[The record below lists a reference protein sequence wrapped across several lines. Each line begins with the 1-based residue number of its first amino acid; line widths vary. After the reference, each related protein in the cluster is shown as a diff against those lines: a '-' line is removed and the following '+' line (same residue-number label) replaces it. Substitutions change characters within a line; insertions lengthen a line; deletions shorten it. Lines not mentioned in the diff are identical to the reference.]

1 LLGWQSL
8 VILLLSKD
16 RPGHGG
22 GVIRKRGSGLQVQVY
37 AGRDPLTG
45 RKRWVSRQ
53 VPGQTKAAYRQAK
66 KVEAELLEQVDRGEQ
81 RGSRTRTVGELV
93 ERWFTWR
100 QQVKPISPVT
110 VANYR
115 GAIDRYILPTLGR
128 AKVREVDAATLDA
141 LYAQVRAHG
150 GRCRACW
157 QRIRRGGPPL
167 RAGERYRPQPD
178 AEEQVHEPDCA
189 RGWPLSASAVRE
201 VHTVLS
207 GAFKQAVAWGWA
219 GHNPAK
225 LATPPSAGKSG
236 VSPPHARDVAR
247 LLAAAMAED
256 PELGLF
262 LRLAV
267 VLGARRGE
275 LVGLKWRDVDLDGGA
290 VLIASSV
297 ARVAGRPLLD
307 KDTKTHA
314 KRRVAIGAETVELL
328 RAHRLRQAETA
339 LACGVSLPPGAYVF
353 SRTADAGKPISPEWI
368 SHRLQELTARLG
380 VRCRLHHLRHF
391 MVTQLVAGGVDL
403 RTVSGRAGH
412 ADGHM
417 TLGTYAHFQQAQDRH
432 AAEFMD
438 ELLVAAATDSR

>member
-1 LLGWQSL
+1 
-8 VILLLSKD
+8 
-16 RPGHGG
+16 
-22 GVIRKRGSGLQVQVY
+22 VIRKRRDGLQVQVY

-53 VPGQTKAAYRQAK
+53 VPGQTKASYRQAK
-66 KVEAELLEQVDRGEQ
+66 KVEAELLEQIDRGEQ
-81 RGSRTRTVGELV
+81 RGGHTRTVGELV
-93 ERWFTWR
+93 ERWFAWR
-100 QQVKPISPVT
+100 QQVRPISPVT

-115 GAIDRYILPTLGR
+115 GAIDRYILPAIGKARL
-128 AKVREVDAATLDA
+128 REVDAATLDA

-150 GRCRACW
+150 GKCRVCW
-157 QRIRRGGPPL
+157 QRVRQGEAPL
-167 RAGERYRPQPD
+167 RPGERYRPRPGAD
-178 AEEQVHEPDCA
+178 EQVHEPDCV
-189 RGWPLSASAVRE
+189 RGWSLSASAVRE

-225 LATPPSAGKSG
+225 LATPPTTGRTG
-236 VSPPHARDVAR
+236 VSPPDAASVGR
-247 LLAAAMAED
+247 LLTAAMVED

-275 LVGLKWRDVDLDGGA
+275 LLGLKWRDVDLTAGA

-314 KRRVAIGAETVELL
+314 KRRVAVGAETVELL

-339 LACGVSLPPGAYVF
+339 LAVGVSLPPDAYVL
-353 SRTADAGKPISPEWI
+353 SRAADASKPISPEWI
-368 SHRLQELTARLG
+368 THRLQDLAARIG

-417 TLGTYAHFQQAQDRH
+417 TLGTYAHFQQAQDRQ

-438 ELLVAAATDSR
+438 ELLAASGTDSR

>member
-1 LLGWQSL
+1 
-8 VILLLSKD
+8 
-16 RPGHGG
+16 
-22 GVIRKRGSGLQVQVY
+22 VIRRRGSGLQVQVY
-37 AGRDPLTG
+37 AGRDPFTG

-53 VPGQTKAAYRQAK
+53 VAGQTKAAYRQAK

-81 RGSRTRTVGELV
+81 RGSPTRTVGELV

-100 QQVKPISPVT
+100 QQVRPISPVT

-115 GAIDRYILPTLGR
+115 GAIDRYLLPALGR

-150 GRCRACW
+150 GKCRHCW
-157 QRIRRGGPPL
+157 TRIRRGEPPL

-178 AEEQVHEPDCA
+178 ADEQVHQPDCV
-189 RGWPLSASAVRE
+189 RGWALSASAVRE

-207 GAFKQAVAWGWA
+207 GAFKQAVAWGWTS
-219 GHNPAK
+219 HNPAK
-225 LATPPSAGKSG
+225 LATPPSAGKSR
-236 VSPPHARDVAR
+236 VSPPAATDVAR
-247 LLAAAMAED
+247 LLTTAMAED

-275 LVGLKWRDVDLDGGA
+275 LCGLKWREVDLDGGE
-290 VLIASSV
+290 VLIAGSV

-328 RAHRLRQAETA
+328 KAHRLRQAETA
-339 LACGVSLPPGAYVF
+339 LACGVSLPPDAYVF
-353 SRTADAGKPISPEWI
+353 SRAADAGKPVSPEWI
-368 SHRLQELTARLG
+368 THRLQDLTDRLG
-380 VRCRLHHLRHF
+380 VRARLHDLRHF

-403 RTVSGRAGH
+403 RTVSGRAGR

-417 TLGTYAHFQQAQDRH
+417 TLGTYAHFQQAQDRQ

>member
-1 LLGWQSL
+1 
-8 VILLLSKD
+8 
-16 RPGHGG
+16 
-22 GVIRKRGSGLQVQVY
+22 VIRKRRDRDGLQVQVY

-53 VPGQTKAAYRQAK
+53 VPGQTKASYRQAK

-81 RGSRTRTVGELV
+81 RGSRTRTVAELV

-100 QQVKPISPVT
+100 QQVRPISPVT

-115 GAIDRYILPTLGR
+115 GAIDRYILPALGR
-128 AKVREVDAATLDA
+128 AKLREVDAATLDA
-141 LYAQVRAHG
+141 FYAQVRAHG

-157 QRIRRGGPPL
+157 QRVRRGEAPL
-167 RAGERYRPQPD
+167 RAGERYRSQPEAD
-178 AEEQVHEPDCA
+178 DQVHEPDCV
-189 RGWPLSASAVRE
+189 RGGPLSASAVRE

-207 GAFKQAVAWGWA
+207 GAFKQAVAWGWT

-225 LATPPSAGKSG
+225 LATPPSAGKGG
-236 VSPPHARDVAR
+236 VSPPAATDVAR
-247 LLAAAMAED
+247 LLTVARAED

-275 LVGLKWRDVDLDGGA
+275 LCGLKWRDVDLAAGE

-297 ARVAGRPLLD
+297 ARVGGQPLLD

-328 RAHRLRQAETA
+328 KGHRLRQAEAA
-339 LACGVSLPPGAYVF
+339 LACGASLPPGAYVF
-353 SRTADAGKPISPEWI
+353 SRSADASTPVSPEWI
-368 SHRLQELTARLG
+368 THRLQDLAARLG
-380 VRCRLHHLRHF
+380 VRCRLHDLRHF

-417 TLGTYAHFQQAQDRH
+417 TLGTYAHFQQAQDRQ

-438 ELLVAAATDSR
+438 ELLVAAVTDSR

>member
-1 LLGWQSL
+1 
-8 VILLLSKD
+8 
-16 RPGHGG
+16 
-22 GVIRKRGSGLQVQVY
+22 VIRKRGSGLQVQVY
-37 AGRDPLTG
+37 AGRDPFTG

-53 VPGQTKAAYRQAK
+53 VPGQTKAAFRQAK

-81 RGSRTRTVGELV
+81 RSSRTRTLGELV

-157 QRIRRGGPPL
+157 QRIRRGEPPL

-178 AEEQVHEPDCA
+178 VAEQVHEPDCA

-201 VHTVLS
+201 IHTVLS

-236 VSPPHARDVAR
+236 VSPPAAGDVAR

-267 VLGARRGE
+267 V
-275 LVGLKWRDVDLDGGA
+275 
-290 VLIASSV
+290 
-297 ARVAGRPLLD
+297 RPLLD

-353 SRTADAGKPISPEWI
+353 SRAADAGKSVSPEWT
-368 SHRLQELTARLG
+368 SHRLQDLAARIG
-380 VRCRLHHLRHF
+380 VRCRLHDLRHF

-417 TLGTYAHFQQAQDRH
+417 TLGTYAHFQQAQDRQ